1 MNKTRDRADLLAGL
15 LIIAAACSMV
25 FIAMRAASLGEYD
38 DSDTYSVKVTFT
50 NIGQLK
56 EQSPVKSSGII
67 VGRIDSLAFDSEEFE
82 AVAHL
87 ELYPRNRFPSDSSF
101 SIVSTNLLGDQ
112 YINVEAGGADELLE
126 DGDAKVGNSAIIL
139 EELISKF
146 LFDKAGEE
154 EESLL

>member
-15 LIIAAACSMV
+15 LILAAACSMV
-25 FIAMRAASLGEYD
+25 FISLRAASLGEYD

-67 VGRIDSLAFDSEEFE
+67 VGRVEDLAFDSEEYE
-82 AVAHL
+82 AVAYLAIYSRH
-87 ELYPRNRFPSDSSF
+87 RFPTDSTF
-101 SIVSTNLLGDQ
+101 SVVSTNLLGDQ
-112 YINVEAGGADELLE
+112 YINVEAGGADEFLE
-126 DGDAKVGNSAIIL
+126 EGDVKIGNSAIIL

-146 LFDKAGEE
+146 LFDKASEE
-154 EESLL
+154 EDSLL

>member
-15 LIIAAACSMV
+15 LILAAACSMV
-25 FIAMRAASLGEYD
+25 FISLRAASLGEYD
-38 DSDTYSVKVTFT
+38 DSDTYLVKVTFT

-67 VGRIDSLAFDSEEFE
+67 VGRVEALAFDSEEYE
-82 AVAHL
+82 AIASLAIYSRH
-87 ELYPRNRFPSDSSF
+87 RFPADSIF
-101 SIVSTNLLGDQ
+101 SVVSTNLLGDQ
-112 YINVEAGGADELLE
+112 YINVEAGGADELIE
-126 DGDAKVGNSAIIL
+126 EGDIKIGNSAIIL

-154 EESLL
+154 EDSLL